1 MTEQK
6 ICAQTGEACQNCGC
20 QQENTED
27 FLNLAPPS
35 APVVEKSSGRS
46 GRLHPYAL
54 PVYTEEDEKIREELG
69 F

>member
-35 APVVEKSSGRS
+35 IPVQPRAGMSLS
-46 GRLHPYAL
+46 HPYAL
-54 PVYTEEDEKIREELG
+54 PVYTEEDEKMFDELG